1 MLAEKHVVHFKNTFT
16 ADFTKRKEGTNV
28 QFLKIATAL
37 DPRFKNLKCL
47 PKSERNEVWSLLSEV
62 LKEQQSKVETT
73 EPKPPKK
80 KINLLLLASDSD
92 DENEHA
98 SVCSALDRYR
108 AEPIISMDDKYDM
121 SKTRVAFMMCVT
133 TRRRGAEKD
142 IEIMNKWFDKYQFET
157 PSEQCIDPNGQV
169 IHFLLGKGF
178 RDQINQSKDEIS
190 CCLIA
195 LMSHGRSH
203 GLIQGK
209 DGDTVDLD
217 DIFALFNNIQ
227 CPKLQEKPKIFIIQ
241 ACRGG
246 EQDIKQCLQEYSC
259 FFPPV
264 GYISLRNTEKGSRMI
279 EAMDEVFSEQGMK
292 WHIGDLFT
300 KVSMQQNCI
309 KSMFKVTC
317 KGKPIG
323 CLLFITFLQCMKIDY
338 GVGIL
343 GVLKFFSFF
352 TSEIWTLFTL
362 KGKIHSCYEDH
373 ITQYSHL

>member
-169 IHFLLGKGF
+169 TLEKF

-246 EQDIKQCLQEYSC
+246 EQDIKQCLEADCTYNLIAIRRLPTASDYYIVYSTQK
-259 FFPPV
+259 

-309 KSMFKVTC
+309 KSMFKVTLR
-317 KGKPIG
+317 KM
-323 CLLFITFLQCMKIDY
+323 LLEK
-338 GVGIL
+338 
-343 GVLKFFSFF
+343 
-352 TSEIWTLFTL
+352 SE
-362 KGKIHSCYEDH
+362 S
-373 ITQYSHL
+373 Q

>member
-1 MLAEKHVVHFKNTFT
+1 MERLVHAALA
-16 ADFTKRKEGTNV
+16 R
-28 QFLKIATAL
+28 
-37 DPRFKNLKCL
+37 
-47 PKSERNEVWSLLSEV
+47 LSEEELARCAFYLRSPAPGAGGSPAQLAQRYAGRAAEV
-62 LKEQQSKVETT
+62 LRAALRDMGRHDVSGREKAGAAAAPAAVLRTGEQQTT
-73 EPKPPKK
+73 
-80 KINLLLLASDSD
+80 NQTSDTSFKGRRTEQSD
-92 DENEHA
+92 YDK
-98 SVCSALDRYR
+98 LD
-108 AEPIISMDDKYDM
+108 MYDM

-142 IEIMNKWFDKYQFET
+142 IEIMNKWFDKYQFEM
-157 PSEQCIDPNGQV
+157 PSGQCIDPNGQE
-169 IHFLLGKGF
+169 ILPALEKF

-246 EQDIKQCLQEYSC
+246 KEDHGVEEIEHESREADCTYNLIAIRRLPTASDYYIVYSTQK
-259 FFPPV
+259 

-300 KVSMQQNCI
+300 KINNNLVHETFSI
-309 KSMFKVTC
+309 H
-317 KGKPIG
+317 G
-323 CLLFITFLQCMKIDY
+323 CPVKETI
-338 GVGIL
+338 V
-343 GVLKFFSFF
+343 VES
-352 TSEIWTLFTL
+352 TLTKAVYL
-362 KGKIHSCYEDH
+362 AP
-373 ITQYSHL
+373 